1 MKPEPQETACQGRGV
16 SDACLVRAP
25 RSPGGMLR
33 ALSTPATR
41 ATPWRAGLPGPVA
54 GAMAWQ

>member
-1 MKPEPQETACQGRGV
+1 MKPAPQETACQGCGV

-25 RSPGGMLR
+25 RSPGSMLR
-33 ALSTPATR
+33 ALSTPETR

-54 GAMAWQ
+54 GAIVWG